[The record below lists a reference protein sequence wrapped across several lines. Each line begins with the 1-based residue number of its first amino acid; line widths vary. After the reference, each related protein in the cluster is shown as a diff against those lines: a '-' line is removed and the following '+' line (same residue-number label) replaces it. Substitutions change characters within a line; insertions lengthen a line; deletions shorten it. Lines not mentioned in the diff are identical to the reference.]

1 MEMVG
6 ATAACCFSLA
16 CLRCRL
22 TKECML
28 EVRRRIAS
36 TSASASTSSSS
47 SFGSVLLVK
56 VEELLTRE
64 GGRYEALPCLPGCSH
79 ILLPVNGEYSDGILL
94 EAALFDDEEPV
105 LADLDGPETGVK
117 AGAETLNDRPHRCLP
132 ALLVLLQAGWFE
144 GFELSWLSMADF
156 VLKGGRPL
164 ECSSILV
171 LKGRLYTV
179 DTEAS
184 LVVETS
190 SYAVKL
196 LFRPRSL
203 ESVFA
208 SKTTGSEAWVFSR
221 CVQ

>member
-1 MEMVG
+1 
-6 ATAACCFSLA
+6 
-16 CLRCRL
+16 
-22 TKECML
+22 ML

-64 GGRYEALPCLPGCSH
+64 GGRYEALPCLPPGCSH

-94 EAALFDDEEPV
+94 EAVLFDDEEPV
-105 LADLDGPETGVK
+105 LADLDGLETGVK
-117 AGAETLNDRPHRCLP
+117 AGAETLKDRPHRCLP
-132 ALLVLLQAGWFE
+132 ALLVLLQAGRFE
-144 GFELSWLSMADF
+144 GFEFSWLSMADF
-156 VLKGGRPL
+156 LLKGGRPL
-164 ECSSILV
+164 ECSSTLV

-179 DTEAS
+179 DADAS
-184 LVVETS
+184 LVVES
-190 SYAVKL
+190 SSHAVKL
-196 LFRPRSL
+196 LFRSRSL

-208 SKTTGSEAWVFSR
+208 LTTTGSEAWVFSR